1 MIYTYPDYYKK
12 FNCIADKCP
21 DTCCGKWQIVIDDD
35 SMEKYEDYNGE
46 YRDELRRKVN
56 WKEGVF
62 RHGRSG
68 KCAFLRDD
76 MLCDMYIHMGKDSLC
91 TTCREYPRHTEEFEN
106 VREVSLSLSCPEV
119 ARILMNITD
128 KVTFVTEEDDEDEVF
143 DDFDYFLYSNLE
155 DIREEILNVIQD
167 RSVDIRSRIE
177 RVLQIGASAQRHYD
191 EGDLVMWDECEE
203 RDKPEI
209 CRKLEFCPEHS
220 NTEIN
225 NEVFLDDEYALLQR
239 QFGFLLVEL
248 ELLYDDWED
257 VLIESQS
264 LLFGDGAETFAEN
277 RRRFGSWWR
286 DNCEVTGCH
295 PGQELDTAESVVTED
310 NVIEGDAA
318 GNDAI
323 EDDVAGSDASDNQF
337 EDVKERG
344 GELHMTMDIFLEQII
359 VYFISIYLLGAVYDD
374 NISGKVNACVG
385 HAVELY
391 MLLMARWLRNG
402 GTLSVDDL
410 IELSYRYSREIEH
423 SDENLE
429 QVEVLEW
436 FGL

>member
-12 FNCIADKCP
+12 FSCIADKCP

-35 SMEKYEDYNGE
+35 SLERYQEYDGDY
-46 YRDELRRKVN
+46 RPELHRKVN

-76 MLCDMYIHMGKDSLC
+76 MLCDLYIHMGKESLC

-155 DIREEILNVIQD
+155 DIREVILNVIQD

-177 RVLQIGASAQRHYD
+177 RVIQIGASAQSHYE
-191 EGDLVMWDECEE
+191 EGDLVMWDETDEQ
-203 RDKPEI
+203 DKPEI
-209 CRKLEFCPEHS
+209 HGEH
-220 NTEIN
+220 E
-225 NEVFLDDEYALLQR
+225 EYMLLQK
-239 QFGFLLVEL
+239 QAMFLIEDL

-257 VLIESQS
+257 VLIESQE
-264 LLFGDGAETFAEN
+264 LLFGGGEETFTEN
-277 RRRFGSWWR
+277 RRLFEAWWR
-286 DNCEVTGCH
+286 SNCEVTGCH
-295 PGQELDTAESVVTED
+295 PGQKSDIAESVVTED
-310 NVIEGDAA
+310 NVIEG
-318 GNDAI
+318 
-323 EDDVAGSDASDNQF
+323 EH
-337 EDVKERG
+337 R
-344 GELHMTMDIFLEQII
+344 MTMDIFLEQII
-359 VYFISIYLLGAVYDD
+359 VYFISIYLLGAVYDG
-374 NISGKVNACVG
+374 NIDGKVNACVG

-402 GTLSVDDL
+402 VTLSADDL

-429 QVEVLEW
+429 QVEVLDW
-436 FGL
+436 FSI

>member
-1 MIYTYPDYYKK
+1 MIIYKGVHMIYTYPDYYKK
-12 FNCIADKCP
+12 FSCIADKCP

-35 SMEKYEDYNGE
+35 SLEKYEDYNGE

-76 MLCDMYIHMGKDSLC
+76 MLCDLYIHMGKESLC

-106 VREVSLSLSCPEV
+106 VREISLSLSCPEV

-177 RVLQIGASAQRHYD
+177 RVIQIGASAQRHYD
-191 EGDLVMWDECEE
+191 EGDLVMWNECEE

-209 CRKLEFCPEHS
+209 HGEH
-220 NTEIN
+220 EEHI
-225 NEVFLDDEYALLQR
+225 LLQK
-239 QFGFLLVEL
+239 QAMFLIEEL

-257 VLIESQS
+257 VLIESQE
-264 LLFGDGAETFAEN
+264 LLFGQGEEAFAGN
-277 RRRFGSWWR
+277 RKRFDAWWR
-286 DNCEVTGCH
+286 NHGGCA
-295 PGQELDTAESVVTED
+295 P
-310 NVIEGDAA
+310 
-318 GNDAI
+318 
-323 EDDVAGSDASDNQF
+323 
-337 EDVKERG
+337 
-344 GELHMTMDIFLEQII
+344 HMTLDIFLEQII

-402 GTLSVDDL
+402 ETLSVDDL

-429 QVEVLEW
+429 QVEVLDW

>member
-12 FNCIADKCP
+12 FSCIADKCP

-35 SMEKYEDYNGE
+35 SLEKYEDYNGE

-76 MLCDMYIHMGKDSLC
+76 MLCDMYIHMGKNSLC

-119 ARILMNITD
+119 ARILMNTTD

-203 RDKPEI
+203 QDKPEI
-209 CRKLEFCPEHS
+209 HGEH
-220 NTEIN
+220 E
-225 NEVFLDDEYALLQR
+225 EYMLLQK
-239 QFGFLLVEL
+239 QAMFLIEDL
-248 ELLYDDWED
+248 ELLYDDWDD
-257 VLIESQS
+257 VLIESQEF
-264 LLFGDGAETFAEN
+264 LFGGGEMAFAEN
-277 RRRFGSWWR
+277 TKRFEAWWETH
-286 DNCEVTGCH
+286 NEISYCQPE
-295 PGQELDTAESVVTED
+295 QKSDTAENVVTED
-310 NVIEGDAA
+310 DAA
-318 GNDAI
+318 GNDVI
-323 EDDVAGSDASDNQF
+323 EDDVAWNDATDNHF
-337 EDVKERG
+337 EDVKACG
-344 GELHMTMDIFLEQII
+344 GGIRMTMDIFLEQII
-359 VYFISIYLLGAVYDD
+359 VYFISTYLLGAVYDD

-402 GTLSVDDL
+402 ETLSTDDL

-429 QVEVLEW
+429 QVEVLDW
-436 FGL
+436 FSI

>member
-35 SMEKYEDYNGE
+35 SLEKYEDYNGE

-76 MLCDMYIHMGKDSLC
+76 MLCDMYIHMGKESLC

-155 DIREEILNVIQD
+155 DIREAILNVIQD
-167 RSVDIRSRIE
+167 RSVNIRNRIE
-177 RVLQIGASAQRHYD
+177 RGIQIGASAQRHYD
-191 EGDLVMWDECEE
+191 EGDLVMWDETDEQ
-203 RDKPEI
+203 DKPQIHGDHE
-209 CRKLEFCPEHS
+209 
-220 NTEIN
+220 
-225 NEVFLDDEYALLQR
+225 EYMLLQK
-239 QFGFLLVEL
+239 QAMFLIEDL

-257 VLIESQS
+257 VLIESQE
-264 LLFGDGAETFAEN
+264 LLFGGGEETFTEN
-277 RRRFGSWWR
+277 RRLFEAWWR
-286 DNCEVTGCH
+286 SNCEVTGCH
-295 PGQELDTAESVVTED
+295 LGQKSDIAESVVTED
-310 NVIEGDAA
+310 NVIEG
-318 GNDAI
+318 
-323 EDDVAGSDASDNQF
+323 EH
-337 EDVKERG
+337 R
-344 GELHMTMDIFLEQII
+344 MTMDIFLEQII

-402 GTLSVDDL
+402 ETLSADDL

-429 QVEVLEW
+429 QVEVLDW

>member
-1 MIYTYPDYYKK
+1 MIYTYPDYYKQ
-12 FNCIADKCP
+12 FSCIADKCP

-35 SMEKYEDYNGE
+35 SLEKYEDYNGE

-76 MLCDMYIHMGKDSLC
+76 MLCDLYIHMGKESLC

-106 VREVSLSLSCPEV
+106 VREISLSISCPEV

-155 DIREEILNVIQD
+155 DIREAILNVIQD

-177 RVLQIGASAQRHYD
+177 RVIQIGASAQRHYD

-203 RDKPEI
+203 QDKPEI
-209 CRKLEFCPEHS
+209 HGEH
-220 NTEIN
+220 E
-225 NEVFLDDEYALLQR
+225 EYMLLQK
-239 QFGFLLVEL
+239 QAMFLIEDL
-248 ELLYDDWED
+248 ELLYDDWDD
-257 VLIESQS
+257 VLIESQEF
-264 LLFGDGAETFAEN
+264 LFGGGEMAFAEN
-277 RRRFGSWWR
+277 TKRFEAWWETH
-286 DNCEVTGCH
+286 NEISYCQPE
-295 PGQELDTAESVVTED
+295 QKSDTAENVVTED
-310 NVIEGDAA
+310 DAA
-318 GNDAI
+318 GNDVI
-323 EDDVAGSDASDNQF
+323 EDDVAWNDATDNHF
-337 EDVKERG
+337 EDVKACG
-344 GELHMTMDIFLEQII
+344 GGIRMTMDIFLEQII
-359 VYFISIYLLGAVYDD
+359 VYFISTYLLGAVYDD

-402 GTLSVDDL
+402 ETLSTDDL

-429 QVEVLEW
+429 QVEVLDW
-436 FGL
+436 FSI

>member
-35 SMEKYEDYNGE
+35 SLERYQEYDGDY
-46 YRDELRRKVN
+46 RPELHRKVN

-106 VREVSLSLSCPEV
+106 VREISLSLSCPEV

-128 KVTFVTEEDDEDEVF
+128 KVTFVTEEDDEDEAF

-155 DIREEILNVIQD
+155 DIREAILNVIQD

-177 RVLQIGASAQRHYD
+177 RVIQIGASAQRHYD

-203 RDKPEI
+203 QDKPEI
-209 CRKLEFCPEHS
+209 HGEH
-220 NTEIN
+220 E
-225 NEVFLDDEYALLQR
+225 EYMLLQK
-239 QFGFLLVEL
+239 QAMFLIEDL
-248 ELLYDDWED
+248 ELLYDDWDD
-257 VLIESQS
+257 VLIESQEF
-264 LLFGDGAETFAEN
+264 LFGGGEMAFAEN
-277 RRRFGSWWR
+277 TKRFEAWWETH
-286 DNCEVTGCH
+286 NEISYCQPE
-295 PGQELDTAESVVTED
+295 QKSDTAENVVTED
-310 NVIEGDAA
+310 DAA
-318 GNDAI
+318 GNDVI
-323 EDDVAGSDASDNQF
+323 EDDVAWNDATDNHF
-337 EDVKERG
+337 EDVKACG
-344 GELHMTMDIFLEQII
+344 GGIRMTMDIFLEQII
-359 VYFISIYLLGAVYDD
+359 VYFISTYLLGAVYDD

-402 GTLSVDDL
+402 ETLSTDDL

-429 QVEVLEW
+429 QVEVLDW
-436 FGL
+436 FSI

>member
-1 MIYTYPDYYKK
+1 MIYTYPDYYKQ
-12 FNCIADKCP
+12 FSCIADKCP

-35 SMEKYEDYNGE
+35 SLERYQEYDGDY
-46 YRDELRRKVN
+46 RPELHRKVN

-106 VREVSLSLSCPEV
+106 VREISLSLSCPEV

-128 KVTFVTEEDDEDEVF
+128 KVTFVTEEDDEDDEDEVF

-155 DIREEILNVIQD
+155 DIREAILNVIQD
-167 RSVDIRSRIE
+167 RSMDIRSRIE
-177 RVLQIGASAQRHYD
+177 RVIQIGASAQRHYD

-203 RDKPEI
+203 QDKPEI
-209 CRKLEFCPEHS
+209 CRKLESCPEHS

-225 NEVFLDDEYALLQR
+225 NEVFSDDEYVLLQR
-239 QFGFLLVEL
+239 QFGFLRGEL

-257 VLIESQS
+257 VLIESQE
-264 LLFGDGAETFAEN
+264 LLFGGGEETFTEN
-277 RRRFGSWWR
+277 RRLFEAWWR
-286 DNCEVTGCH
+286 SNCEVTGCH
-295 PGQELDTAESVVTED
+295 LGQKSDIAESVVTED
-310 NVIEGDAA
+310 NVIEG
-318 GNDAI
+318 
-323 EDDVAGSDASDNQF
+323 EH
-337 EDVKERG
+337 R
-344 GELHMTMDIFLEQII
+344 MTMDIFLEQII

-402 GTLSVDDL
+402 RTLSMDDL

-429 QVEVLEW
+429 QVEVLDW

>member
-21 DTCCGKWQIVIDDD
+21 DTCCGKWQIVVDDD
-35 SMEKYEDYNGE
+35 SLERYQEYDGDY
-46 YRDELRRKVN
+46 RPELHRKVN

-76 MLCDMYIHMGKDSLC
+76 MLCDLYIHMGKESLC

-203 RDKPEI
+203 QDKPQIHGDHE
-209 CRKLEFCPEHS
+209 
-220 NTEIN
+220 
-225 NEVFLDDEYALLQR
+225 EYMLLQK
-239 QFGFLLVEL
+239 QAMFLIEDL

-257 VLIESQS
+257 VLIESQK
-264 LLFGDGAETFAEN
+264 LLFGDGEEKFTEN
-277 RRRFGSWWR
+277 QRLFEAWWR
-286 DNCEVTGCH
+286 SNSEV
-295 PGQELDTAESVVTED
+295 PGGQPEQKSDTAENVVTED
-310 NVIEGDAA
+310 DAA

-323 EDDVAGSDASDNQF
+323 EDDVDWNDATDNQF
-337 EDVKERG
+337 EDVKACG
-344 GELHMTMDIFLEQII
+344 GELRMTMDIFLEQII

-374 NISGKVNACVG
+374 NISGKVTACVG

-391 MLLMARWLRNG
+391 MLLMARWFRNG
-402 GTLSVDDL
+402 ETLSVDDL

-429 QVEVLEW
+429 QVEILDW
-436 FGL
+436 FNL

>member
-35 SMEKYEDYNGE
+35 SLEKYEDYNGE

-76 MLCDMYIHMGKDSLC
+76 MLCDMYIHMGKESLC

-155 DIREEILNVIQD
+155 DIREAILNVIQD

-203 RDKPEI
+203 QDKPEI

-225 NEVFLDDEYALLQR
+225 NEVFLDDEYVLLQR
-239 QFGFLLVEL
+239 QFGFLLDEL

-277 RRRFGSWWR
+277 RRRFESWWR

-295 PGQELDTAESVVTED
+295 PGQESDTTESVVTED
-310 NVIEGDAA
+310 NVIEG
-318 GNDAI
+318 
-323 EDDVAGSDASDNQF
+323 
-337 EDVKERG
+337 
-344 GELHMTMDIFLEQII
+344 ELRMTMDIFLEQII

-402 GTLSVDDL
+402 ETLSTDDL

-429 QVEVLEW
+429 QVEVLDW
-436 FGL
+436 FDL

>member
-35 SMEKYEDYNGE
+35 SLEKYEDYNGE

-76 MLCDMYIHMGKDSLC
+76 MLCDMYIHMGKESLC

-128 KVTFVTEEDDEDEVF
+128 KVTFVTEEDDEDEAF

-155 DIREEILNVIQD
+155 DIREAILNVIQD

-177 RVLQIGASAQRHYD
+177 RVIQIGASAQRHYD

-203 RDKPEI
+203 QDKPEI
-209 CRKLEFCPEHS
+209 HGEH
-220 NTEIN
+220 E
-225 NEVFLDDEYALLQR
+225 EYMLLQK
-239 QFGFLLVEL
+239 QAMFLIEDL
-248 ELLYDDWED
+248 ELLYDDWDD
-257 VLIESQS
+257 VLIESQEF
-264 LLFGDGAETFAEN
+264 LFGGGEMAFAEN
-277 RRRFGSWWR
+277 TKRFEAWWETH
-286 DNCEVTGCH
+286 NEISYCQPE
-295 PGQELDTAESVVTED
+295 QKSDTAENVVTED
-310 NVIEGDAA
+310 DAA
-318 GNDAI
+318 GNDVI
-323 EDDVAGSDASDNQF
+323 EDDVAWNDATDNHF
-337 EDVKERG
+337 EDVKACG
-344 GELHMTMDIFLEQII
+344 GGIRMTMDIFLEQII
-359 VYFISIYLLGAVYDD
+359 VYFISTYLLGAVYDD

-402 GTLSVDDL
+402 ETLSTDDL

-429 QVEVLEW
+429 QVEVLDW
-436 FGL
+436 FSI

>member
-12 FNCIADKCP
+12 FSCIADKCP

-35 SMEKYEDYNGE
+35 SLEKYEDYNGE

-76 MLCDMYIHMGKDSLC
+76 MLCDMYIHMGKNSLC

-119 ARILMNITD
+119 ARILMNTTD

-155 DIREEILNVIQD
+155 DIREAILNVIQD
-167 RSVDIRSRIE
+167 RSVNIRNRIE
-177 RVLQIGASAQRHYD
+177 RVIQIGASAQRHYD

-203 RDKPEI
+203 QDKPEI

-225 NEVFLDDEYALLQR
+225 NEVFLDDEYVLLQR
-239 QFGFLLVEL
+239 QFGFLLDEL

-264 LLFGDGAETFAEN
+264 LLFGDSAETFVEN
-277 RRRFGSWWR
+277 RRRFESWWR
-286 DNCEVTGCH
+286 RNSACQDMADERAADSAACGNLL
-295 PGQELDTAESVVTED
+295 PLDIA
-310 NVIEGDAA
+310 
-318 GNDAI
+318 
-323 EDDVAGSDASDNQF
+323 
-337 EDVKERG
+337 
-344 GELHMTMDIFLEQII
+344 LEQII

-374 NISGKVNACVG
+374 NIVGKVNACVG
-385 HAVELY
+385 HAIELY
-391 MLLMARWLRNG
+391 MLLLARWLRNG
-402 GTLSVDDL
+402 ATLSTDDL

-429 QVEVLEW
+429 QVEVLGW
-436 FGL
+436 FEL

>member
-12 FNCIADKCP
+12 FSCIADKCP

-35 SMEKYEDYNGE
+35 SLERYQEYDGDY
-46 YRDELRRKVN
+46 RPELYRKVN
-56 WKEGVF
+56 WNEGVF
-62 RHGRSG
+62 RHGRNG

-76 MLCDMYIHMGKDSLC
+76 LLCDMYIHMGKDSLC

-106 VREVSLSLSCPEV
+106 VREISLSLSCPEV

-128 KVTFVTEEDDEDEVF
+128 KVTFVTEEDDEDEAF

-155 DIREEILNVIQD
+155 DIREAILNVIQD

-177 RVLQIGASAQRHYD
+177 RVIQIGASAQRHYD

-203 RDKPEI
+203 QDKPEI
-209 CRKLEFCPEHS
+209 HGEH
-220 NTEIN
+220 E
-225 NEVFLDDEYALLQR
+225 EYMLLQK
-239 QFGFLLVEL
+239 QAMFLIEDL
-248 ELLYDDWED
+248 ELLYDDWDD
-257 VLIESQS
+257 VLIESQEF
-264 LLFGDGAETFAEN
+264 LFGGGEMAFAEN
-277 RRRFGSWWR
+277 TKRFEAWWETH
-286 DNCEVTGCH
+286 NEISYCQPE
-295 PGQELDTAESVVTED
+295 QKSDTAENVVTED
-310 NVIEGDAA
+310 DAA
-318 GNDAI
+318 GNDVI
-323 EDDVAGSDASDNQF
+323 EDDVAWNDATDNHF
-337 EDVKERG
+337 EDVKACG
-344 GELHMTMDIFLEQII
+344 GGIRMTMDIFLEQII
-359 VYFISIYLLGAVYDD
+359 VYFISTYLLGAVYDD

-402 GTLSVDDL
+402 ETLSTDDL

-429 QVEVLEW
+429 QVEVLDW
-436 FGL
+436 FSI

>member
-35 SMEKYEDYNGE
+35 SLEKYEDYNGE

-76 MLCDMYIHMGKDSLC
+76 MLCDMYIHMGKESLC

-128 KVTFVTEEDDEDEVF
+128 KVTFVTEEDDEDEAF

-155 DIREEILNVIQD
+155 DIREAILNVIQD

-177 RVLQIGASAQRHYD
+177 RVIQIGASAQRHYD

-203 RDKPEI
+203 QDKPEI
-209 CRKLEFCPEHS
+209 HGEH
-220 NTEIN
+220 E
-225 NEVFLDDEYALLQR
+225 EYMLLQK
-239 QFGFLLVEL
+239 QVMFLIEDL

-257 VLIESQS
+257 VLIESQMF
-264 LLFGDGAETFAEN
+264 LFSAGEGKFVEN
-277 RRRFGSWWR
+277 REKFETWWR
-286 DNCEVTGCH
+286 DNSVRAVDGESHISMEVF
-295 PGQELDTAESVVTED
+295 
-310 NVIEGDAA
+310 I
-318 GNDAI
+318 
-323 EDDVAGSDASDNQF
+323 
-337 EDVKERG
+337 
-344 GELHMTMDIFLEQII
+344 EQII
-359 VYFISIYLLGAVYDD
+359 VYFISIYLLGAVYDG
-374 NISGKVNACVG
+374 NIDGKVNACVG

-391 MLLMARWLRNG
+391 MLLMARWLKNG
-402 GTLSVDDL
+402 DDLVMDDL
-410 IELSYRYSREIEH
+410 IELVYRYSREIEH

-429 QVEVLEW
+429 QVEMLDW
-436 FGL
+436 FG

>member
-12 FNCIADKCP
+12 FSCIADKCP

-35 SMEKYEDYNGE
+35 SLERYQEYDGDY
-46 YRDELRRKVN
+46 RPELHRKVN

-106 VREVSLSLSCPEV
+106 VREISLSLSCPEV
-119 ARILMNITD
+119 ARMLMNITG

-155 DIREEILNVIQD
+155 DIREEILKIIQD

-177 RVLQIGASAQRHYD
+177 RVIQIGASAQRHYD

-203 RDKPEI
+203 QDKPEI
-209 CRKLEFCPEHS
+209 HGEH
-220 NTEIN
+220 E
-225 NEVFLDDEYALLQR
+225 EYMLLQK
-239 QFGFLLVEL
+239 QAMFLIEDL
-248 ELLYDDWED
+248 ELLYDDWDD
-257 VLIESQS
+257 VLIESQEF
-264 LLFGDGAETFAEN
+264 LFGGGEMAFAEN
-277 RRRFGSWWR
+277 TKRFEAWWETH
-286 DNCEVTGCH
+286 NEISYCQPE
-295 PGQELDTAESVVTED
+295 QKSDTAENVVTED
-310 NVIEGDAA
+310 DAA
-318 GNDAI
+318 GNDVI
-323 EDDVAGSDASDNQF
+323 EDDVAWNDATDNHF
-337 EDVKERG
+337 EDVKACG
-344 GELHMTMDIFLEQII
+344 GGIRMTMDIFLEQII
-359 VYFISIYLLGAVYDD
+359 VYFISTYLLGAVYDD

-402 GTLSVDDL
+402 ETLSTDDL

-429 QVEVLEW
+429 QVEVLDW
-436 FGL
+436 FSI

>member
-35 SMEKYEDYNGE
+35 SLEKYEDYNGE

-76 MLCDMYIHMGKDSLC
+76 MLCDMYIHMGKNSLC

-177 RVLQIGASAQRHYD
+177 RVIQIGASAQRHYD

-203 RDKPEI
+203 QDKPHI
-209 CRKLEFCPEHS
+209 QGEH
-220 NTEIN
+220 E
-225 NEVFLDDEYALLQR
+225 EYMLLQK
-239 QFGFLLVEL
+239 QIMFLIEDL
-248 ELLYDDWED
+248 ELLYDDWDD
-257 VLIESQS
+257 VLIESQMF
-264 LLFGDGAETFAEN
+264 LFSAGEGKFVEN
-277 RRRFGSWWR
+277 REEFETWWR
-286 DNCEVTGCH
+286 DNSVRAVDGESHISMEVF
-295 PGQELDTAESVVTED
+295 
-310 NVIEGDAA
+310 I
-318 GNDAI
+318 
-323 EDDVAGSDASDNQF
+323 
-337 EDVKERG
+337 
-344 GELHMTMDIFLEQII
+344 EQII
-359 VYFISIYLLGAVYDD
+359 VYFISIYLLGAVYDG
-374 NISGKVNACVG
+374 NIDGKVNACVG

-391 MLLMARWLRNG
+391 MLLMARWLKNG
-402 GTLSVDDL
+402 DDLVMDDL
-410 IELSYRYSREIEH
+410 IELAYRYSREIEH

-429 QVEVLEW
+429 QVEMLDW
-436 FGL
+436 FG

>member
-12 FNCIADKCP
+12 FSCIADKCP

-35 SMEKYEDYNGE
+35 SLEKYEDYNGE

-76 MLCDMYIHMGKDSLC
+76 MLCDLYIHMGKDSLC

-106 VREVSLSLSCPEV
+106 VREISLSLSCPEV
-119 ARILMNITD
+119 ARMLMNITG

-155 DIREEILNVIQD
+155 DIREAILNVIQD

-177 RVLQIGASAQRHYD
+177 RVIQIGASAQRHYD

-203 RDKPEI
+203 QDKPEI
-209 CRKLEFCPEHS
+209 HGEH
-220 NTEIN
+220 E
-225 NEVFLDDEYALLQR
+225 EYMLLQK
-239 QFGFLLVEL
+239 QAMFLIEDL
-248 ELLYDDWED
+248 ELLYDDWDD
-257 VLIESQS
+257 VLIESQEF
-264 LLFGDGAETFAEN
+264 LFGGGEMAFAEN
-277 RRRFGSWWR
+277 TKRFEAWWETH
-286 DNCEVTGCH
+286 NEISYCQPE
-295 PGQELDTAESVVTED
+295 QKSDTAENVVTED
-310 NVIEGDAA
+310 DAA
-318 GNDAI
+318 GNDVI
-323 EDDVAGSDASDNQF
+323 EDDVAWNDATDNHF
-337 EDVKERG
+337 EDVKACG
-344 GELHMTMDIFLEQII
+344 GGIRMTMDIFLEQII
-359 VYFISIYLLGAVYDD
+359 VYFISTYLLGAVYDD

-402 GTLSVDDL
+402 ETLSTDDL

-429 QVEVLEW
+429 QVEVLDW
-436 FGL
+436 FSI

>member
-12 FNCIADKCP
+12 FSCIADKCP

-35 SMEKYEDYNGE
+35 SLEKYEDYNGE

-76 MLCDMYIHMGKDSLC
+76 MLCDLYIHMGKESLC

-177 RVLQIGASAQRHYD
+177 RVIQIGASAQRHYE

-203 RDKPEI
+203 QDKPEI
-209 CRKLEFCPEHS
+209 CRKIEFCPEHS

-225 NEVFLDDEYALLQR
+225 NEVFLDDEYVLLQR
-239 QFGFLLVEL
+239 QFGFLLDEL

-257 VLIESQS
+257 VLIESQK
-264 LLFGDGAETFAEN
+264 LLFGDGEGKFTENQRLFET
-277 RRRFGSWWR
+277 WWR
-286 DNCEVTGCH
+286 NNSEVPDGK
-295 PGQELDTAESVVTED
+295 PGQNSDAAESVVTED

-318 GNDAI
+318 GNDVI
-323 EDDVAGSDASDNQF
+323 EDDVAWNDATDNHF
-337 EDVKERG
+337 EDVKACG
-344 GELHMTMDIFLEQII
+344 GGIHMTMDIFLEQII

-391 MLLMARWLRNG
+391 MLLMARWLSNG

>member
-12 FNCIADKCP
+12 FSCIADKCP

-35 SMEKYEDYNGE
+35 SLEKYEDYNGE

-76 MLCDMYIHMGKDSLC
+76 MLCDMYIHMGKNSLC

-155 DIREEILNVIQD
+155 DIREEILKIIQD
-167 RSVDIRSRIE
+167 RSVDIRIRIE

-203 RDKPEI
+203 QDKPEI
-209 CRKLEFCPEHS
+209 HGEH
-220 NTEIN
+220 E
-225 NEVFLDDEYALLQR
+225 EYMLLQK
-239 QFGFLLVEL
+239 QAMFFIEDL

-257 VLIESQS
+257 VLIESQE
-264 LLFGDGAETFAEN
+264 LLFSAGEGKFVEN
-277 RRRFGSWWR
+277 REKFETWWR
-286 DNCEVTGCH
+286 DNSVRAVDGESHISMEVF
-295 PGQELDTAESVVTED
+295 
-310 NVIEGDAA
+310 I
-318 GNDAI
+318 
-323 EDDVAGSDASDNQF
+323 
-337 EDVKERG
+337 
-344 GELHMTMDIFLEQII
+344 EQII
-359 VYFISIYLLGAVYDD
+359 VYFISIYLLGAVYDG
-374 NISGKVNACVG
+374 NIDGKVNACVG

-391 MLLMARWLRNG
+391 MLLMARWLKNG
-402 GTLSVDDL
+402 DDLVMDDL
-410 IELSYRYSREIEH
+410 IELVYRYSREIEH

-429 QVEVLEW
+429 QVEMLDW
-436 FGL
+436 FG

>member
-35 SMEKYEDYNGE
+35 SLERYQEYDGDY
-46 YRDELRRKVN
+46 RPELHRKVN

-177 RVLQIGASAQRHYD
+177 RVIQIGASAQRHYD

-209 CRKLEFCPEHS
+209 HGEH
-220 NTEIN
+220 E
-225 NEVFLDDEYALLQR
+225 EYMLLQK
-239 QFGFLLVEL
+239 QAMFLIEDL

-257 VLIESQS
+257 VLIESQE
-264 LLFGDGAETFAEN
+264 LLFGQGEEAFAGN
-277 RRRFGSWWR
+277 RKRFDAWWR
-286 DNCEVTGCH
+286 NHGGCA
-295 PGQELDTAESVVTED
+295 P
-310 NVIEGDAA
+310 N
-318 GNDAI
+318 
-323 EDDVAGSDASDNQF
+323 
-337 EDVKERG
+337 
-344 GELHMTMDIFLEQII
+344 MTLDIFLEQII

-402 GTLSVDDL
+402 ETLSTDDL

-429 QVEVLEW
+429 QVEVLDW
-436 FGL
+436 FSI

>member
-1 MIYTYPDYYKK
+1 MIIYKGVHMIYTYPDYYKK
-12 FNCIADKCP
+12 FSCIADKCP

-35 SMEKYEDYNGE
+35 SLERYQEYDGDY
-46 YRDELRRKVN
+46 RPELHRKVN

-62 RHGRSG
+62 RHSRSG

-76 MLCDMYIHMGKDSLC
+76 MLCDLYIHMGKESLC

-155 DIREEILNVIQD
+155 DIREAILNVIQD

-177 RVLQIGASAQRHYD
+177 RVIQIGASAQRHYD
-191 EGDLVMWDECEE
+191 EGDLVMWNECEE

-209 CRKLEFCPEHS
+209 HGEH
-220 NTEIN
+220 EEHI
-225 NEVFLDDEYALLQR
+225 LLQK
-239 QFGFLLVEL
+239 QAMFLIEEL

-257 VLIESQS
+257 VLIESQE
-264 LLFGDGAETFAEN
+264 LLFGQGEEAFAGN
-277 RRRFGSWWR
+277 RKRFDAWWR
-286 DNCEVTGCH
+286 NHGGCA
-295 PGQELDTAESVVTED
+295 P
-310 NVIEGDAA
+310 
-318 GNDAI
+318 
-323 EDDVAGSDASDNQF
+323 
-337 EDVKERG
+337 
-344 GELHMTMDIFLEQII
+344 HMTLDIFLEQII
-359 VYFISIYLLGAVYDD
+359 VYFISTYLLGAVYDD

-402 GTLSVDDL
+402 ETLSTDDL

-429 QVEVLEW
+429 QVEVLDW
-436 FGL
+436 FSI

>member
-35 SMEKYEDYNGE
+35 SLEKYEDYNGE

-76 MLCDMYIHMGKDSLC
+76 MLCDMYIHMGKESLC

-106 VREVSLSLSCPEV
+106 VRAVSLSLSCPEV

-128 KVTFVTEEDDEDEVF
+128 KVTSVTEEDDEDEVF

-155 DIREEILNVIQD
+155 DIREAILNVIQD

-177 RVLQIGASAQRHYD
+177 RVIQIGASAQRHYD

-203 RDKPEI
+203 QDKPEI

-225 NEVFLDDEYALLQR
+225 NEVFLDDEYVLLQR
-239 QFGFLLVEL
+239 QFGFLLDEL

-277 RRRFGSWWR
+277 RRRFESWWR

-295 PGQELDTAESVVTED
+295 PGQESDTTESVVTED
-310 NVIEGDAA
+310 NVIEG
-318 GNDAI
+318 
-323 EDDVAGSDASDNQF
+323 
-337 EDVKERG
+337 
-344 GELHMTMDIFLEQII
+344 ELRMTMDIFLEQII

-402 GTLSVDDL
+402 ETLSTDDL

-429 QVEVLEW
+429 QVEVLDW
-436 FGL
+436 FDL

>member
-35 SMEKYEDYNGE
+35 SLEKYEDYNGE

-76 MLCDMYIHMGKDSLC
+76 MLCDMYIHMGKESLC

-155 DIREEILNVIQD
+155 DIREAILNVIQD
-167 RSVDIRSRIE
+167 RNTDIRDRVR

-203 RDKPEI
+203 QDKPEI

-225 NEVFLDDEYALLQR
+225 NEVFLDDEYVLLQR
-239 QFGFLLVEL
+239 QFGFLLDEL

-264 LLFGDGAETFAEN
+264 LLFEQGEKVFTEN
-277 RRRFGSWWR
+277 KKRFEKWWR
-286 DNCEVTGCH
+286 DNCDVTGCH
-295 PGQELDTAESVVTED
+295 PAQKSYTAESVVTED
-310 NVIEGDAA
+310 NAIADDAA
-318 GNDAI
+318 GNDTI
-323 EDDVAGSDASDNQF
+323 EDDVARNDGTENQF
-337 EDVKERG
+337 EAIKACG

-402 GTLSVDDL
+402 ETLSADDL

-429 QVEVLEW
+429 QVEVLDW
-436 FGL
+436 FDL

>member
-35 SMEKYEDYNGE
+35 SLERYQEYDGDY
-46 YRDELRRKVN
+46 RPELHRKVN

-106 VREVSLSLSCPEV
+106 VREISLSLSCPEV

-155 DIREEILNVIQD
+155 DIREAILNVIQD
-167 RSVDIRSRIE
+167 RSVDIRIRIE

-191 EGDLVMWDECEE
+191 EGDLVMWDEGEE
-203 RDKPEI
+203 QDKPEI
-209 CRKLEFCPEHS
+209 HGEH
-220 NTEIN
+220 E
-225 NEVFLDDEYALLQR
+225 EYMLLQK
-239 QFGFLLVEL
+239 QAMFLIEDL

-257 VLIESQS
+257 VLIESQE
-264 LLFGDGAETFAEN
+264 LLFGQGEKVFMEN
-277 RRRFGSWWR
+277 KKWFEKWWR

-295 PGQELDTAESVVTED
+295 PGQESDTAESVVAED
-310 NVIEGDAA
+310 NVIEG
-318 GNDAI
+318 
-323 EDDVAGSDASDNQF
+323 
-337 EDVKERG
+337 
-344 GELHMTMDIFLEQII
+344 ELRMTMDIFLEQII

-402 GTLSVDDL
+402 ETLSADDL

-429 QVEVLEW
+429 QVEVLDW

>member
-12 FNCIADKCP
+12 FSCIADKCP

-35 SMEKYEDYNGE
+35 SLERYQEYDGDY
-46 YRDELRRKVN
+46 RPELHRKVN

-62 RHGRSG
+62 RHSRSG

-76 MLCDMYIHMGKDSLC
+76 MLCDLYIHMGKESLC

-155 DIREEILNVIQD
+155 DIREAILNVIQD

-177 RVLQIGASAQRHYD
+177 RVIQIGASAQRHYD
-191 EGDLVMWDECEE
+191 EGDLVMWNECEE

-209 CRKLEFCPEHS
+209 HGEH
-220 NTEIN
+220 EEHI
-225 NEVFLDDEYALLQR
+225 LLQK
-239 QFGFLLVEL
+239 QAMFLIEEL

-257 VLIESQS
+257 VLIESQE
-264 LLFGDGAETFAEN
+264 LLFGQGEEAFAGN
-277 RRRFGSWWR
+277 RKRFDAWWR
-286 DNCEVTGCH
+286 NHGGCA
-295 PGQELDTAESVVTED
+295 P
-310 NVIEGDAA
+310 
-318 GNDAI
+318 
-323 EDDVAGSDASDNQF
+323 
-337 EDVKERG
+337 
-344 GELHMTMDIFLEQII
+344 HMTLDIFLEQII

-391 MLLMARWLRNG
+391 MLLMARWLKNG
-402 GTLSVDDL
+402 EQISMDDL
-410 IELSYRYSREIEH
+410 IELAYRYSREIEH

-429 QVEVLEW
+429 KVEVLDW
-436 FGL
+436 FDCAAIKIELQTSEYMGKAVERL

>member
-1 MIYTYPDYYKK
+1 MIYTYPDYYKQ
-12 FNCIADKCP
+12 FSCIADKCP

-35 SMEKYEDYNGE
+35 SLEKYEDYNGE

-76 MLCDMYIHMGKDSLC
+76 MLCDLYIHMGKESLC

-106 VREVSLSLSCPEV
+106 VREISLSLSCLEV

-155 DIREEILNVIQD
+155 DIREAILNVIQD

-177 RVLQIGASAQRHYD
+177 RVIQIGASAQRHYD

-203 RDKPEI
+203 QDKPEI
-209 CRKLEFCPEHS
+209 HGEH
-220 NTEIN
+220 E
-225 NEVFLDDEYALLQR
+225 EYMLLQK
-239 QFGFLLVEL
+239 QAMFLIEDL
-248 ELLYDDWED
+248 ELLYDDWDD
-257 VLIESQS
+257 VLIESQEF
-264 LLFGDGAETFAEN
+264 LFGGGEMAFAEN
-277 RRRFGSWWR
+277 TKRFEAWWETH
-286 DNCEVTGCH
+286 NEISYCQPE
-295 PGQELDTAESVVTED
+295 QKSDTAENVVTED
-310 NVIEGDAA
+310 DAA
-318 GNDAI
+318 GNDVI
-323 EDDVAGSDASDNQF
+323 EDDVAWNDATDNHF
-337 EDVKERG
+337 EDVKACG
-344 GELHMTMDIFLEQII
+344 GGIRMTMDIFLEQII
-359 VYFISIYLLGAVYDD
+359 VYFISTYLLGAVYDD

-402 GTLSVDDL
+402 ETLSTDDL

-429 QVEVLEW
+429 QVEVLDW
-436 FGL
+436 FSI

>member
-12 FNCIADKCP
+12 FSCIADKCP

-35 SMEKYEDYNGE
+35 SLERYKEYDGDY
-46 YRDELRRKVN
+46 RPELHRKVN

-76 MLCDMYIHMGKDSLC
+76 MLCDMYIHMGKESLC

-155 DIREEILNVIQD
+155 DIREAILNVIQD
-167 RSVDIRSRIE
+167 RSMDIRSRIE
-177 RVLQIGASAQRHYD
+177 RVIQIGASAQRHYD

-203 RDKPEI
+203 QDKPEI
-209 CRKLEFCPEHS
+209 CRKLESCPEHS

-225 NEVFLDDEYALLQR
+225 NEVFSDDEYVLLQR
-239 QFGFLLVEL
+239 QFGFLRGEL

-257 VLIESQS
+257 VLIESQE
-264 LLFGDGAETFAEN
+264 LLFGGGEETFTEN
-277 RRRFGSWWR
+277 RRLFEAWWR
-286 DNCEVTGCH
+286 SNCEVTGCH
-295 PGQELDTAESVVTED
+295 LGQKSDIAESVVTED
-310 NVIEGDAA
+310 NVIEG
-318 GNDAI
+318 
-323 EDDVAGSDASDNQF
+323 EH
-337 EDVKERG
+337 R
-344 GELHMTMDIFLEQII
+344 MTMDIFLEQII

-402 GTLSVDDL
+402 RTLSMDDL

>member
-12 FNCIADKCP
+12 FSCIADKCP

-35 SMEKYEDYNGE
+35 SLERYQEYDGDY
-46 YRDELRRKVN
+46 RPELHRKVN

-106 VREVSLSLSCPEV
+106 VREISLSLSCPEV
-119 ARILMNITD
+119 AQILMNITD

-155 DIREEILNVIQD
+155 DIREAILNVIQD
-167 RSVDIRSRIE
+167 RSVDIRIRIE

-203 RDKPEI
+203 QDKPHI
-209 CRKLEFCPEHS
+209 QGEH
-220 NTEIN
+220 E
-225 NEVFLDDEYALLQR
+225 EYMLLQK
-239 QFGFLLVEL
+239 QAMFLIEDL

-257 VLIESQS
+257 VLIESQE
-264 LLFGDGAETFAEN
+264 LLFGGGEETFTEN
-277 RRRFGSWWR
+277 RRLFEAWWR
-286 DNCEVTGCH
+286 SNCEVTGCH
-295 PGQELDTAESVVTED
+295 LGQKSDIAESVVTED
-310 NVIEGDAA
+310 NVIEG
-318 GNDAI
+318 
-323 EDDVAGSDASDNQF
+323 EH
-337 EDVKERG
+337 R
-344 GELHMTMDIFLEQII
+344 MTMDIFLEQII

-402 GTLSVDDL
+402 ETLSADDL

-429 QVEVLEW
+429 QVEVLDW
-436 FGL
+436 FDL

>member
-12 FNCIADKCP
+12 FSCIADKCP

-35 SMEKYEDYNGE
+35 SLEKYEDYNGE

-76 MLCDMYIHMGKDSLC
+76 MLCDMYIHMGKESLC

-155 DIREEILNVIQD
+155 DIREEILKIIQD
-167 RSVDIRSRIE
+167 RSVDIRIRIE

-191 EGDLVMWDECEE
+191 EGDLVMWDECDEQ
-203 RDKPEI
+203 DKPEI
-209 CRKLEFCPEHS
+209 HGEH
-220 NTEIN
+220 E
-225 NEVFLDDEYALLQR
+225 EYMLLQK
-239 QFGFLLVEL
+239 QVMFLIEDL

-257 VLIESQS
+257 VLIESQE
-264 LLFGDGAETFAEN
+264 LLFGGGEMAFAEN
-277 RRRFGSWWR
+277 RNRFEAWWETH
-286 DNCEVTGCH
+286 NEISYCQSE
-295 PGQELDTAESVVTED
+295 QESDTAENVVTED
-310 NVIEGDAA
+310 DAA

-323 EDDVAGSDASDNQF
+323 EDDVDWNDATDNQF
-337 EDVKERG
+337 EDVKACG
-344 GELHMTMDIFLEQII
+344 GELRMTMDIFLEQII

-391 MLLMARWLRNG
+391 MLLMARWFRNG
-402 GTLSVDDL
+402 ETLSVDDL

-423 SDENLE
+423 SDDNLE
-429 QVEVLEW
+429 QVEVLDW
-436 FGL
+436 FNL

>member
-12 FNCIADKCP
+12 FSCIADKCP

-35 SMEKYEDYNGE
+35 SLEKYEDYNGE

-167 RSVDIRSRIE
+167 RIVDIRSRIE

-225 NEVFLDDEYALLQR
+225 NEVFLDDEYVLLQR
-239 QFGFLLVEL
+239 QFGFLLDEL

-264 LLFGDGAETFAEN
+264 ILFGDGAETFAEN
-277 RRRFGSWWR
+277 RRRFESWWR
-286 DNCEVTGCH
+286 DNCEVTGCQ
-295 PGQELDTAESVVTED
+295 PGQKSY
-310 NVIEGDAA
+310 AA
-318 GNDAI
+318 GNDAAEDRSEDI
-323 EDDVAGSDASDNQF
+323 EECVD
-337 EDVKERG
+337 
-344 GELHMTMDIFLEQII
+344 ELHMTMDIFLEQII
-359 VYFISIYLLGAVYDD
+359 VYFISIYLLGAVYDG
-374 NISGKVNACVG
+374 NIDGKVNACVG

-402 GTLSVDDL
+402 ETLSVDEL

-436 FGL
+436 FSL

>member
-12 FNCIADKCP
+12 FSCIADKCP

-35 SMEKYEDYNGE
+35 SLEKYEDYNGE

-76 MLCDMYIHMGKDSLC
+76 MLCDMYIHMGKESLC

-155 DIREEILNVIQD
+155 DIREAILNVIQD
-167 RSVDIRSRIE
+167 RSVNIRNRIE
-177 RVLQIGASAQRHYD
+177 RVIQIGASAQRHYD
-191 EGDLVMWDECEE
+191 EGDLVMWDETDEQ
-203 RDKPEI
+203 DKPQIHGDHE
-209 CRKLEFCPEHS
+209 
-220 NTEIN
+220 
-225 NEVFLDDEYALLQR
+225 EYMLLQK
-239 QFGFLLVEL
+239 QAMFLIEDL

-257 VLIESQS
+257 VLIESQE
-264 LLFGDGAETFAEN
+264 LLFGGGEETFTEN
-277 RRRFGSWWR
+277 RRLFEAWWR
-286 DNCEVTGCH
+286 SNCEVTGCH
-295 PGQELDTAESVVTED
+295 LGQKSDIAESVVTED
-310 NVIEGDAA
+310 NVIEG
-318 GNDAI
+318 
-323 EDDVAGSDASDNQF
+323 EH
-337 EDVKERG
+337 R
-344 GELHMTMDIFLEQII
+344 MTMDIFLEQII

-402 GTLSVDDL
+402 ETLSADDL

-429 QVEVLEW
+429 QVEVLDW

>member
-12 FNCIADKCP
+12 FSCIADKCP

-35 SMEKYEDYNGE
+35 SLERYQEYDGDY
-46 YRDELRRKVN
+46 RPELRRKVN
-56 WKEGVF
+56 WEEGVF

-76 MLCDMYIHMGKDSLC
+76 MLCDMYIHMGKNSLC

-128 KVTFVTEEDDEDEVF
+128 KVTFVTEEDDENEVF

-155 DIREEILNVIQD
+155 DIREAILNVIQD

-177 RVLQIGASAQRHYD
+177 RVIQIGASAQRHYD

-203 RDKPEI
+203 QDKPHI
-209 CRKLEFCPEHS
+209 QGEH
-220 NTEIN
+220 E
-225 NEVFLDDEYALLQR
+225 EYMLLQK
-239 QFGFLLVEL
+239 QAMFLIEDL

-257 VLIESQS
+257 VLIESQE
-264 LLFGDGAETFAEN
+264 LLFGGGEETFTEN
-277 RRRFGSWWR
+277 RRLFEAWWR
-286 DNCEVTGCH
+286 SNCEVTGCH
-295 PGQELDTAESVVTED
+295 LGQKSDIAESVVTED
-310 NVIEGDAA
+310 NVIE
-318 GNDAI
+318 
-323 EDDVAGSDASDNQF
+323 
-337 EDVKERG
+337 

-402 GTLSVDDL
+402 GTLSMDDL

-429 QVEVLEW
+429 QVEVLDW

>member
-1 MIYTYPDYYKK
+1 MIYSYPDYYKK
-12 FNCIADKCP
+12 FRCIADKCP

-35 SMEKYEDYNGE
+35 SLERYQEYDGDY
-46 YRDELRRKVN
+46 RPELHRKVN

-106 VREVSLSLSCPEV
+106 VREISLSLSCPEV

-155 DIREEILNVIQD
+155 DIREEILKIIQD
-167 RSVDIRSRIE
+167 RNTDIRDRVR

-203 RDKPEI
+203 QDKPEI
-209 CRKLEFCPEHS
+209 CRKLESCPEHS

-225 NEVFLDDEYALLQR
+225 NEVFSDDEYVLLQR
-239 QFGFLLVEL
+239 QFGFLQGEL

-277 RRRFGSWWR
+277 RRRFEAWWR
-286 DNCEVTGCH
+286 RHTACQDMADEWAADCAACGNLL
-295 PGQELDTAESVVTED
+295 PLDIV
-310 NVIEGDAA
+310 
-318 GNDAI
+318 
-323 EDDVAGSDASDNQF
+323 
-337 EDVKERG
+337 
-344 GELHMTMDIFLEQII
+344 LEQII

-385 HAVELY
+385 HAIELY
-391 MLLMARWLRNG
+391 MLLMARWLKNG
-402 GTLSVDDL
+402 EQISVDDL
-410 IELSYRYSREIEH
+410 IELAYRYSREIEH

-429 QVEVLEW
+429 KVEVLDW
-436 FGL
+436 FG

>member
-12 FNCIADKCP
+12 FNCVADKCP

-35 SMEKYEDYNGE
+35 SLERYQEYDGDY
-46 YRDELRRKVN
+46 RPELYRKVN
-56 WKEGVF
+56 WNEGVF
-62 RHGRSG
+62 RHGRNG

-76 MLCDMYIHMGKDSLC
+76 LLCDMYIHMGKDSLC

-106 VREVSLSLSCPEV
+106 VREISLSLSCPEV
-119 ARILMNITD
+119 ARMLMNITG

-155 DIREEILNVIQD
+155 DIREAILNVIQD
-167 RSVDIRSRIE
+167 RSVDIRIRIE

-203 RDKPEI
+203 QDKPEI
-209 CRKLEFCPEHS
+209 HGEH
-220 NTEIN
+220 E
-225 NEVFLDDEYALLQR
+225 EYMLLQK
-239 QFGFLLVEL
+239 QAMFLIEDL

-257 VLIESQS
+257 VLIESQEF
-264 LLFGDGAETFAEN
+264 LFGGGEMAFAEN
-277 RRRFGSWWR
+277 TKRFEAWWETH
-286 DNCEVTGCH
+286 NEISYCQPE
-295 PGQELDTAESVVTED
+295 QKSDTAENVVTED
-310 NVIEGDAA
+310 DAA
-318 GNDAI
+318 GNDVI
-323 EDDVAGSDASDNQF
+323 EDDVAWNDATDNHF
-337 EDVKERG
+337 EDVKACG
-344 GELHMTMDIFLEQII
+344 GGIRMTMDIFLEQII
-359 VYFISIYLLGAVYDD
+359 VYFISTYLLGAVYDD

-402 GTLSVDDL
+402 ETLSTDDL

-429 QVEVLEW
+429 QVEVLDW
-436 FGL
+436 FSI

>member
-12 FNCIADKCP
+12 FSCIADKCP

-35 SMEKYEDYNGE
+35 SLERYQEYDGDY
-46 YRDELRRKVN
+46 RPELHRKVN

-76 MLCDMYIHMGKDSLC
+76 MLCDLYIHMGKESLC

-155 DIREEILNVIQD
+155 DIREAILKVIQD
-167 RSVDIRSRIE
+167 RSVDIRIRIE

-203 RDKPEI
+203 QDKPEI

-225 NEVFLDDEYALLQR
+225 NEVFLDDEYVLLQR
-239 QFGFLLVEL
+239 QFGFLLDEL

-277 RRRFGSWWR
+277 RRRFESWWR

-295 PGQELDTAESVVTED
+295 PGQESDTAESVVTED
-310 NVIEGDAA
+310 NVIADG
-318 GNDAI
+318 
-323 EDDVAGSDASDNQF
+323 
-337 EDVKERG
+337 
-344 GELHMTMDIFLEQII
+344 LHMTMDIFLEQII

-374 NISGKVNACVG
+374 NIYGKVNACVG

-402 GTLSVDDL
+402 ETLSVDDL

-436 FGL
+436 FSL

>member
-12 FNCIADKCP
+12 FSCIADKCP

-35 SMEKYEDYNGE
+35 SLERYQEYDGDY
-46 YRDELRRKVN
+46 RPELHRKVN

-106 VREVSLSLSCPEV
+106 VREISLSLSCPEV
-119 ARILMNITD
+119 ARMLMNITG

-155 DIREEILNVIQD
+155 DIREEILKIIQD
-167 RSVDIRSRIE
+167 RNTDIRDRVR

-203 RDKPEI
+203 QDKPEI
-209 CRKLEFCPEHS
+209 CRKLESCPEHS

-225 NEVFLDDEYALLQR
+225 NEVFSDDEYVLLQR
-239 QFGFLLVEL
+239 QFGFLRGEL

-257 VLIESQS
+257 VLIESQE
-264 LLFGDGAETFAEN
+264 LLFGGGEETFTEN
-277 RRRFGSWWR
+277 RRLFEAWWR
-286 DNCEVTGCH
+286 SNCEVTGCH
-295 PGQELDTAESVVTED
+295 LGQKSDIAESVVTED
-310 NVIEGDAA
+310 NVIEG
-318 GNDAI
+318 
-323 EDDVAGSDASDNQF
+323 EH
-337 EDVKERG
+337 R
-344 GELHMTMDIFLEQII
+344 MTMDIFLEQII

-402 GTLSVDDL
+402 RTLSMDDL

>member
-12 FNCIADKCP
+12 FSCIADKCP

-35 SMEKYEDYNGE
+35 SLEKYEDYNGE

-76 MLCDMYIHMGKDSLC
+76 MLCDMYIHMGKNSLC

-119 ARILMNITD
+119 ARILMNTTD

-177 RVLQIGASAQRHYD
+177 RVLQIGASAQRHYE

-203 RDKPEI
+203 QDKPEI
-209 CRKLEFCPEHS
+209 HGDHE
-220 NTEIN
+220 
-225 NEVFLDDEYALLQR
+225 EYMLLQK
-239 QFGFLLVEL
+239 QAMFLIEDL

-257 VLIESQS
+257 VLIESQE
-264 LLFGDGAETFAEN
+264 LLFGGGEMAFIEN
-277 RRRFGSWWR
+277 RKRFEAWWETH
-286 DNCEVTGCH
+286 NEISYCQSE
-295 PGQELDTAESVVTED
+295 QESDTAENVVTED
-310 NVIEGDAA
+310 DAA

-323 EDDVAGSDASDNQF
+323 EDDVDWNDATDNQF
-337 EDVKERG
+337 EDVKACG
-344 GELHMTMDIFLEQII
+344 GELRMTMDIFLEQII

-402 GTLSVDDL
+402 ETLSVDDL

-429 QVEVLEW
+429 QVEVLDW
-436 FGL
+436 FNL